1 MRKFYFMNWMILL
14 MGLISSTALGQNV
27 ALYDFSSSDAET
39 GLNNPVTIDEN
50 ISFQS
55 FKNEG
60 TSDPALNNRQLRLYQ
75 IKANDSEK
83 KGGSIVVYAANNVT
97 ITSLKVYASG
107 KDGVGPAKY
116 SIDKAQDN
124 QVGTSISHSS
134 GAYTITGVE
143 AIDNIEIWSV
153 GTDKNSRIYVDKI
166 EVTYSSSE
174 TPTNEPPVITTEQ
187 TTIEGVFGGSLSF
200 AVSANNNPT
209 SWTATNLPQGITFD
223 NGVFSGT
230 YEKAGTFTANVTA
243 TNDHGSDQKD
253 FTFEVAKAEQQAD
266 LDHINGF
273 VGDIQELPATTD
285 QGVAISYE
293 LSGDEVATL
302 NGNTLTL
309 VAEGNTNLI
318 ALAEGNENLED
329 FIKEYSVTVSEKP
342 VLTDCFEEKFDGL
355 TKGNSTTLDGQN
367 SGWNGNT
374 NFPTVSS
381 AYQAGGAV
389 KLGTSSKVGS
399 ITSKALNNIQGD
411 VSVTFDVKGWTTVEG
426 KMLVSL
432 GSQTET
438 VTYEAK
444 MADDFETVT
453 LHFSNVEANSTI
465 IFATSA
471 KRAFLDNISV
481 CNAGGT
487 EPADQTTWNGTAWTN
502 GLPTAQKNVVVSGA
516 LEIAENLNAKSFTI
530 QTEGS
535 VIVKTGHNLIV
546 EGVIENK
553 ANAAAFVVENN
564 ANILQAQGVANIGEV
579 TILRNSTPMVR
590 NDMTLWSAP
599 VTGQGVRAFSPETLF
614 NRFWTYDEAN
624 YTYKKLFDTD
634 DAADI
639 DFATGNGY
647 AIRVKNT
654 LAAGTETVHEGKF
667 IGNLNNGTY
676 TVNVSKTGYGFN
688 LVGNPYASSI
698 DGSAFLLD
706 NYNNVNSVH
715 FWTHAHAVG
724 SAEFANNYLTYNYA
738 GGTSLDDLENIA
750 SGQGFFV
757 EANHTGSIVFNN
769 EMRTNNTAV
778 FHKKNIER
786 NRVWLSLSSDNKV
799 INNTLLA
806 YMTGATNGIDK
817 QMDAKSITSDITSL
831 YQVINNEAYSIQ
843 SRSLPFDQEDKVAL
857 GFNAV
862 AAGTYTISIA
872 KTDGLFA
879 EGQAIFL
886 VDKQTNTVHDL
897 ATPYTFQA
905 TEGVNN
911 DRFVV
916 VYENRTMGTNNFF
929 NQAQVAVYN
938 QNNQVVVE
946 AKNNLST
953 VEVIDVQGRVVYA
966 KANINGA
973 KHIISTSA
981 KGVLI
986 VKATTQDGQVHTQ
999 KVIIK

>member
-14 MGLISSTALGQNV
+14 MGLISSTALGQTTVTSNFGAQNGNIGSDNTITYFSEQTNSSYWNPLRV
-27 ALYDFSSSDAET
+27 YANTSFGVQADNQATILAISLTYDTSSYFKVTNTYYAGESSSNTSVIPSSGITES
-39 GLNNPVTIDEN
+39 NPTREFTFDVTDN
-50 ISFQS
+50 VKYFY
-55 FKNEG
+55 F
-60 TSDPALNNRQLRLYQ
+60 TSSAQVRL
-75 IKANDSEK
+75 K
-83 KGGSIVVYAANNVT
+83 
-97 ITSLKVYASG
+97 
-107 KDGVGPAKY
+107 
-116 SIDKAQDN
+116 
-124 QVGTSISHSS
+124 SIS
-134 GAYTITGVE
+134 
-143 AIDNIEIWSV
+143 
-153 GTDKNSRIYVDKI
+153 
-166 EVTYSSSE
+166 VTYE
-174 TPTNEPPVITTEQ
+174 LPTANEPPVITTEQ

-230 YEKAGTFTANVTA
+230 YEKAGTFTATVTA
-243 TNDHGSDQKD
+243 TNDYGSDQKD

-302 NGNTLTL
+302 DGNTLTL

-318 ALAEGNENLED
+318 ARAEGNENLED
-329 FIKEYSVTVSEKP
+329 FIQEFMVEVTEQP
-342 VLTDCFEEKFDGL
+342 VFTGCFEEKFDDI
-355 TKGNSTTLDGQN
+355 TTGNSITTGG
-367 SGWNGNT
+367 SGTKWNGNE
-374 NFPTVSS
+374 NFPTVST

-389 KLGTSSKVGS
+389 KLGTGSNTGS
-399 ITSKALNNIQGD
+399 ITSKALSNIQGD
-411 VSVTFDVKGWTTVEG
+411 VNVTFDVKGWTSIEG
-426 KMLVSL
+426 TMLVSL

-438 VTYEAK
+438 VTYKAK

-465 IFATSA
+465 TFATSA

-481 CNAGGT
+481 CNAGET

-553 ANAAAFVVENN
+553 ANAAAFVIENN
-564 ANILQAQGVANIGEV
+564 ANILQAQDVANIGEV

-614 NRFWTYDEAN
+614 NRFWTYDEVN

-639 DFATGNGY
+639 DFATGKGY

-654 LAAGTETVHEGKF
+654 LAAGTETVHQGKF

-676 TVNVSKTGYGFN
+676 IVSVSKEGYGFN

-698 DGSAFLLD
+698 DGKAFLD
-706 NYNNVNSVH
+706 ENSDNVNSVH
-715 FWTHAHAVG
+715 FWTHEHAVG
-724 SAEFANNYLTYNYA
+724 TAEFTNNYLTYNRA
-738 GGTSLDDLENIA
+738 GGTDLVLDDLENIA

-757 EANHTGSIVFNN
+757 EADKTGTIVFNN
-769 EMRTNNTAV
+769 EMRTKNEAV
-778 FHKKNIER
+778 FHKNNIER
-786 NRVWLSLSSDNKV
+786 NRVWLSLSNDNKV

-843 SRSLPFDQEDKVAL
+843 SRSLPFNQEDKVAL

-946 AKNNLST
+946 AKNNLSS

-986 VKATTQDGQVHTQ
+986 VKATTQDGQVHSQ